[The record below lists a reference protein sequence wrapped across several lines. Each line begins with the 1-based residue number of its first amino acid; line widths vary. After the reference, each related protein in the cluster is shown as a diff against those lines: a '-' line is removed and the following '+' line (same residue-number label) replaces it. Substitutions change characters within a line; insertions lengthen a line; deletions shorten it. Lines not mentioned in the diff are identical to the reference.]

1 MKNNKIFGL
10 MSFLPAIAYWWLEE
24 NYPLRVA
31 LGVGLGLA
39 VIEILIERIWL
50 GHVHTISK
58 FNFAII
64 MILGGLSLLG
74 DDGLWFKLQPC
85 FTGVLVAAFL
95 FWQRARGKS
104 ILFEMQQSL
113 GQKGVMPLEITVE
126 LEKHMAI
133 FMLGYGLM
141 MAPIAFRASTD
152 TWLFFKTIGFY
163 ISSGLFFIFEV
174 FYVRRFITAKNTK

>member
-24 NYPLRVA
+24 NYPLRIA

-85 FTGVLVAAFL
+85 LPEYWLPLFYFGSALAVRAFFLKCSNPLVKKVSCHL
-95 FWQRARGKS
+95 KLPW
-104 ILFEMQQSL
+104 
-113 GQKGVMPLEITVE
+113 
-126 LEKHMAI
+126 
-133 FMLGYGLM
+133 
-141 MAPIAFRASTD
+141 
-152 TWLFFKTIGFY
+152 
-163 ISSGLFFIFEV
+163 
-174 FYVRRFITAKNTK
+174 N